1 MAATRTPF
9 TGCGTALVTPFTTD
23 GALDEPAITRLA
35 RRQVDGGMHFLVP
48 CGTTG
53 ESPTLDARERRRV
66 VELVVEAAAGRVPVM
81 AGAGGYD
88 TREVIHAVGEMAKAG
103 ASGILSVSPYYNKP
117 TQEGLYQH
125 YRAIAESTALPIMVY
140 NVAGRTGSN
149 VETATLVR
157 LAEIPN
163 IIGVKEASGNIA
175 QICDVR
181 RNLPADFLVLSGDD
195 AITLPVMS
203 VGGQGV
209 ISVAGNEIPGEM
221 ARIVEAIERNDWAA
235 ARALHHKYLPLMMI
249 NFVESNPIPVKAAM
263 ARMGLLPEVFRLPMV
278 PPSEAS
284 RRRIERVLA
293 DLELLPAAAGARA

>member
-1 MAATRTPF
+1 MRTPF
-9 TGCGTALVTPFTTD
+9 TGCGTALVTPFTSD

-35 RRQVDGGMHFLVP
+35 RRQVEAGMHFLVP

-88 TREVIHAVGEMAKAG
+88 TREVIHAVAEMAKAG
-103 ASGILSVSPYYNKP
+103 ATGILSVSPYYNKP

-125 YRAIAESTALPIMVY
+125 YRAIAESTSLPIMVY

-157 LAEIPN
+157 LSEIPN

-181 RNLPADFLVLSGDD
+181 RTLPPEFLVLSGDD
-195 AITLPVMS
+195 IITLPVMS

-209 ISVAGNEIPGEM
+209 ISVAANEIPAEL
-221 ARIVEAIERNDWAA
+221 ARMVEAVERNDWTA
-235 ARALHHKYLPLMMI
+235 ARALHHRFHPLMAV

-293 DLELLPAAAGARA
+293 DLELVPAAAGAPA

>member
-1 MAATRTPF
+1 
-9 TGCGTALVTPFTTD
+9 
-23 GALDEPAITRLA
+23 
-35 RRQVDGGMHFLVP
+35 MHFLVP

-88 TREVIHAVGEMAKAG
+88 TREVIHAVAEMAKAG
-103 ASGILSVSPYYNKP
+103 ATGILSVSPYYNKP

-125 YRAIAESTALPIMVY
+125 YRAIAESTSLPIMVY

-157 LAEIPN
+157 LSAIPN

-181 RNLPADFLVLSGDD
+181 RTLPPGFLVLSGDD
-195 AITLPVMS
+195 IITLPVMS

-209 ISVAGNEIPGEM
+209 ISVAANEIPAEL
-221 ARIVEAIERNDWAA
+221 ARMVEAVERNDWTA
-235 ARALHHKYLPLMMI
+235 ARALHHRFHPLMAV
-249 NFVESNPIPVKAAM
+249 NFVESNPIPVKTAM

-293 DLELLPAAAGARA
+293 DLELVPAAAGAPA

>member
-1 MAATRTPF
+1 MATRTPF

-35 RRQVDGGMHFLVP
+35 RRQVDAGMHFLVP

-53 ESPTLDARERRRV
+53 ESPTLGAAERRRV

-103 ASGILSVSPYYNKP
+103 AAGILSVSPYYNKP

-125 YRAIAESTALPIMVY
+125 YRAIAASTALPIMVY

-149 VETATLVR
+149 VETATLAR

-181 RNLPADFLVLSGDD
+181 RTLRPDFLVLSGDD

-209 ISVAGNEIPGEM
+209 ISVAANEIPGEL
-221 ARIVEAIERNDWAA
+221 ARMVEAVEQNDWAA
-235 ARALHHKYLPLMMI
+235 ARALHHTYLPLMMV

-263 ARMGLLPEVFRLPMV
+263 ARMGLLAEVFRLPMV

-293 DLELLPAAAGARA
+293 DLALLPAAAGAGA

>member
-1 MAATRTPF
+1 MATRTPF

-66 VELVVEAAAGRVPVM
+66 VELVVEAAASRVPVM